1 MEYLGPSILA
11 PPRGRF
17 AWLDKTCPTKECDR
31 WQTKRP
37 RATIFE
43 VGEKM
48 KVIFNGK
55 IVTENEILE
64 DKAIVFD
71 EKIVDII
78 DERELG
84 KYEYEE
90 KIDAK
95 GNYVLP
101 GFIDIHIHG
110 AGGKDV
116 MDGSIEALEII
127 SKTIAKK
134 GVTGFLATTMTMGK
148 DDILNSFDNVR
159 EAMKKGMPGAKIL
172 GVHMEGPFINKEKMG
187 AQNPEYIM
195 KPDYELVKD
204 YLDIIKI
211 ITLAP
216 EEDEDYRF
224 IEKIKSNS
232 DVVLSIGHTAA
243 SYEQAIE
250 AINKGITHATHTFN
264 AMTPLNHRSPGV
276 VGAVMNSDITCELIA
291 DCIHVHPG
299 AFNVLLKVKGSDK
312 VILITDSMR
321 AGCMM
326 EGLYELG
333 GQEVIVKNGAARLK
347 DGGSLA
353 GSVLTLNIALK
364 NIVENTNL
372 DLPQAVKMLSLN
384 PAKLLG
390 LEKSKGS
397 LSVGKDADI
406 VIMDTSYNV
415 KKTIICDSGDG
426 SPCRKTQKR
435 TDKI

>member
-1 MEYLGPSILA
+1 
-11 PPRGRF
+11 
-17 AWLDKTCPTKECDR
+17 
-31 WQTKRP
+31 
-37 RATIFE
+37 
-43 VGEKM
+43 M

-55 IVTENEILE
+55 IMTENEILE
-64 DKAIVFD
+64 NKAIVFD

-78 DERELG
+78 DEKELG

-116 MDGSIEALEII
+116 MDGSIEALETI
-127 SKTIAKK
+127 SKTIAAK

-148 DDILNSFDNVR
+148 EDILKAFDNVK
-159 EAMKKGMPGAKIL
+159 EGMKKGMSGAKIL
-172 GVHMEGPFINKEKMG
+172 GIHMEGPFISKEKMG
-187 AQNPEYIM
+187 AQNPKYIM
-195 KPDYELVKD
+195 KPDYELVKN

-216 EEDEDYRF
+216 EEDENYKF

-232 DVVLSIGHTAA
+232 DVVLSMGHTSA

-264 AMTPLNHRSPGV
+264 AMAPLNHRSPGV

-299 AFNVLLKVKGSDK
+299 AFNVLLKVKGNDK
-312 VILITDSMR
+312 VVLITDSMR

-333 GQEVIVKNGAARLK
+333 GQEVIVKDGAARLK

-364 NIVENTNL
+364 NIVENTNQ
-372 DLPQAVKMLSLN
+372 DFPQAVKMLSLN

-397 LSVGKDADI
+397 LAIGKDADI
-406 VIMDTSYNV
+406 VIMDTEYNV
-415 KKTIICDSGDG
+415 EKTIIEG
-426 SPCRKTQKR
+426 K
-435 TDKI
+435 